1 MPQKPTCCWPCCSLH
16 AYLVPISACA
26 GLHVGPAAAMTLPIA
41 GKSTLTHLCARAQE
55 LHFHGVAADLSA
67 WLPTGLAGG
76 VGMIRNWTFTLFYC
90 MSELWGD
97 VVLSLLFWGLANET
111 TALKDASLLYP
122 LFGIGA
128 NVGQVRSYSARLRL
142 VHTFTQGQRGQ
153 MSMHTYCIDFCGSE
167 RVQS

>member
-1 MPQKPTCCWPCCSLH
+1 
-16 AYLVPISACA
+16 
-26 GLHVGPAAAMTLPIA
+26 
-41 GKSTLTHLCARAQE
+41 
-55 LHFHGVAADLSA
+55 VAADLSA

-128 NVGQVRSYSARLRL
+128 NVGQVRSCIGRVLVAQGIERRLSVPPVTHRFCCESACVSTEAAAVILALTQLQVGAAVGCRPFAHVYPHQNSRLSVR
-142 VHTFTQGQRGQ
+142 R
-153 MSMHTYCIDFCGSE
+153 I
-167 RVQS
+167 